1 MFSIC
6 HDPYFVLIFSR
17 NCEQS
22 RRRYNGLADKSNNII
37 KNRKGHIISRM
48 MQVVLVDERIS
59 KLAKKVQDQILKKR
73 FDQAEREGKV
83 YKVDSK
89 YKT

>member
-1 MFSIC
+1 
-6 HDPYFVLIFSR
+6 
-17 NCEQS
+17 
-22 RRRYNGLADKSNNII
+22 
-37 KNRKGHIISRM
+37 M